1 MTNSPLADVIT
12 RTRSAHSKTCVEYA
26 KLLHRQTGPHKLP
39 ASRGDFLLVGNQEG
53 RA

>member
-12 RTRSAHSKTCVEYA
+12 RTQSRINKTCVEYV
-26 KLLHRQTGPHKLP
+26 KFLHRQTEPHKLS
-39 ASRGDFLLVGNQEG
+39 ASREVPAGHQES